1 MNKKFSTLMAGF
13 LLAATVGVTAQQN
26 HAGNGEIPYRTD
38 MVKSAVTSIHCD
50 GVNKIESDK
59 WYQLVINHGME
70 QGEEGVAPLGSA
82 TTVLTMERD
91 YSTGALHLEAKK
103 IEDAAL
109 THSLWKIKFDE
120 DAVSGHNYTFINKE
134 TGYALTFDHTR
145 AVQLTAADAEAAV
158 RNTEATILDGCNDM
172 WTWYSNDDNG
182 DTRFDNHLVYSY
194 YHRTKRVMAMA
205 LNANNEVVLVSAPQD
220 LAKVDASGLQ
230 NIISF
235 QPVIAGAKV
244 LSAAEI
250 NSMIDADASYK
261 SFPPAAGNNASN
273 LAGKLAKFLF
283 NVTMTSNP
291 LDASDYVAED
301 TQVAALSRDNYSNAE
316 GSNVITAGQPSVY
329 AGYGILFRKD
339 RTTDKYLRVSTTYH
353 EGATTSNYNGL
364 KLEDATFANTA
375 EIDATKA
382 RFHFKVTYYPTN
394 DSLVIEPLNAS
405 MPNKSLLPADVAAN
419 LAALAALTPAQYLN
433 TINAGVAYGT
443 AAPAVA
449 NCLSNKAAGVPV
461 ALAAINFATPGN
473 QSQVLTVSVP
483 YGINADEVKFM
494 AISKEGYRCSASSH
508 ALGTAG
514 YPGNPAYIT
523 FNCDNHNG
531 PGTGAVEYNADMK
544 MKVTFDNTYNPLV
557 RTTVANGVYLVRLS
571 TANPDANDVTLTQ
584 KRADGS
590 YIVADM
596 GGHLVYD
603 VLEADQ
609 DFKRMPA
616 TQWVIEQL
624 GCTVNKDNADPT
636 YNKTPR
642 VKITNRE
649 YGVIGF
655 EGQLYDAGNGKYYII
670 NHEYAN
676 GMTTSGTVHATPA
689 VNNFFSCGDTIYFEK
704 VETPNT
710 AGYSVIAKD
719 VLAENVYALQHY
731 NANVNNLFLGI
742 SATDNYIKGIPGDP
756 TYYELHLIE
765 GAQAYGYTSAT
776 AGATQLS
783 RDVYAVKVKDANKID
798 NDHKYMA
805 LDHMHRYIVADE
817 ADIQA
822 GKNGLTW
829 AIFYLKENNN
839 VDGTPY
845 YALVNQNSVWTKTGA
860 DKKEIILNNNKT
872 AGKMA
877 IKQGTN
883 ESYIDQLCGTTSDV
897 FALTSDPRPLYKSL
911 SADAAY
917 AEYVNNL
924 AKSVTL
930 SSLSGNEYL
939 YEDSQSGILNYLAVE
954 NKSVQTKHEG
964 LYVDYVAKSKDRMP
978 QYLFAVAA
986 DSVKAYYYCGENAH
1000 GATHG
1005 LNPSCDHK
1013 VEYPGYVSGRFLVN
1027 LNDSIQ
1033 NSINKVEA
1041 ASKFQYDNYTRL
1053 AFVEAVHRGDSLFV
1067 LKAPYTLRGENAIT
1081 GADADGNILIIPD
1094 YLAKDQ
1100 EGIVYDAVV
1109 LDGTHNNAA
1118 FSLRYVG
1125 DTEEEGFLLESNDGQ
1140 FSSVGS
1146 FEGAWLRFVNGTPV
1160 LAKFFNT
1167 NGNHNTGDIID
1178 GNGSTG
1184 VTDFG
1189 QVLNQA
1195 AILTLGTV
1203 DKVATDNETINAV
1216 SEVEVSV
1223 INGNVIVKGAEGK
1236 KVVISNV
1243 LGQILVNT
1251 VITSSEAT
1259 IAVPAGVV
1267 YVKVEGE
1274 AAVPAIVK

>member
-1 MNKKFSTLMAGF
+1 MNKKFSTLMAG
-13 LLAATVGVTAQQN
+13 LMLATVGVTAQQN
-26 HAGNGEIPYRTD
+26 HVGNGEIPYRTD
-38 MVKSAVTSIHCD
+38 MVKSAVTSVHCD

-59 WYQLVINHGME
+59 WYQLVINHGADAE
-70 QGEEGVAPLGSA
+70 NKAPLGSA

-145 AVQLTAADAEAAV
+145 AVNLVAADAAAAV
-158 RNTEATILDGCNDM
+158 ANVDATILDGCNDM

-194 YHRTKRVMAMA
+194 YHKTKKVMAMA
-205 LNANNEVVLVSAPQD
+205 LNASNEVVLVSAPQS

-250 NSMIDADASYK
+250 NSMIDADDSYK
-261 SFPPAAGNNASN
+261 TFPPATGDNESK

-283 NVTMTSNP
+283 NVNMTSNP

-316 GSNVITAGQPSVY
+316 GSNIITAGQPSVY

-339 RTTDKYLRVSTTYH
+339 QTTDKYLRVSTTYH

-405 MPNKSLLPADVAAN
+405 MPNKSLLPADVTAN

-443 AAPAVA
+443 AGSDFA

-483 YGINADEVKFM
+483 YGINADEAKFM
-494 AISKEGYRCSASSH
+494 AISKEGYNCSASSH
-508 ALGTAG
+508 VHGIAG
-514 YPGNPAYIT
+514 YPGNPAYVT

-531 PGTGAVEYNADMK
+531 HGAVEYNADMK
-544 MKVTFDNTYNPLV
+544 MKVTFDNTYKALV
-557 RTTVANGVYLVRLS
+557 RTTVDNGVYLVRLS
-571 TANPDANDVTLTQ
+571 TANPNANDVTLTQ

-624 GCTVNKDNADPT
+624 GCDVVKKENADPT

-649 YGVIGF
+649 YGVVGF

-670 NHEYAN
+670 NHEYAK
-676 GMTTSGTVHATPA
+676 GMTTSGTVHATA
-689 VNNFFSCGDTIYFEK
+689 ENNFFSCGDTIYFEK
-704 VETPNT
+704 IETPNT
-710 AGYSVIAKD
+710 AGYSVIASD

-756 TYYELHLIE
+756 TYYELHLIK
-765 GAQAYGYTSAT
+765 GAQAYGYTSAK

-798 NDHKYMA
+798 NDHKYIA

-839 VDGTPY
+839 VDSTPY
-845 YALVNQNSVWTKTGA
+845 YALVNETSEWSKIGA
-860 DKKEIILNNNKT
+860 DKKEIVLNNNQT

-897 FALTSDPRPLYKSL
+897 FALTVDPRPLYKSL
-911 SADAAY
+911 SADAAT

-930 SSLSGNEYL
+930 SSLSGNEFL
-939 YEDSQSGILNYLAVE
+939 YEDSRSGILNYLAVE

-986 DSVKAYYYCGENAH
+986 DSVKAYFYCGENAH

-1013 VEYPGYVSGRFLVN
+1013 VSYPGYVSGRFLVN

-1067 LKAPYTLRGENAIT
+1067 LKAPYTLKGENAIT

-1109 LDGTHNNAA
+1109 LDGTHNNVA

-1203 DKVATDNETINAV
+1203 DKVATDNESIST
-1216 SEVEVSV
+1216 STVEVST
-1223 INGNVIVKGAEGK
+1223 INGSVVVKGADGK

>member
-13 LLAATVGVTAQQN
+13 MLAAVGVTAQQN
-26 HAGNGEIPYRTD
+26 HVGNGEIPYRTD
-38 MVKSAVTSIHCD
+38 MVKSAVTSVHCD

-59 WYQLVINHGME
+59 WYQLVINHGADAE
-70 QGEEGVAPLGSA
+70 TKAPLGSA

-145 AVQLTAADAEAAV
+145 AVNLVAADAAAAV
-158 RNTEATILDGCNDM
+158 LNADATILDGCNDM

-194 YHRTKRVMAMA
+194 YHRTKKVMAMA
-205 LNANNEVVLVSAPQD
+205 LNANNEVVLVSAPQS

-250 NSMIDADASYK
+250 NSMIDADDSYK
-261 SFPPAAGNNASN
+261 TFPPATGNNSSN

-283 NVTMTSNP
+283 NVNMTSNP

-316 GSNVITAGQPSVY
+316 GSNIITAGQPSVY

-339 RTTDKYLRVSTTYH
+339 QTTDKYLRVSTTYH

-405 MPNKSLLPADVAAN
+405 MPNKSLLPADVTAN

-443 AAPAVA
+443 VGSDFA

-483 YGINADEVKFM
+483 YGINADEAKFM
-494 AISKEGYRCSASSH
+494 AISKEGYNCSASSH
-508 ALGTAG
+508 ALGVVR
-514 YPGNPAYIT
+514 YPGNPAYVT

-531 PGTGAVEYNADMK
+531 DGTGAVEYNADMK
-544 MKVTFDNTYNPLV
+544 MKVTFDNTYKALV
-557 RTTVANGVYLVRLS
+557 RTTVDNGVYLVRLS
-571 TANPDANDVTLTQ
+571 TANPNANDVTLTQ

-624 GCTVNKDNADPT
+624 GCDVVKKENADPT

-649 YGVIGF
+649 YGVVGF
-655 EGQLYDAGNGKYYII
+655 EGQLYDAGDGKYYII

-676 GMTTSGTVHATPA
+676 GMTTSGTVHATA
-689 VNNFFSCGDTIYFEK
+689 ANNFFSCGDTIYFEK
-704 VETPNT
+704 IETPNT
-710 AGYSVIAKD
+710 AGYSVIASD

-756 TYYELHLIE
+756 TYYELHLIK
-765 GAQAYGYTSAT
+765 GAQAYGYTSAK

-798 NDHKYMA
+798 NDHKYIA

-839 VDGTPY
+839 VDSTPY
-845 YALVNQNSVWTKTGA
+845 YALVNETSEWSKIGA
-860 DKKEIILNNNKT
+860 DKKEIVLNNNQT

-897 FALTSDPRPLYKSL
+897 FALTVDPRPLYKSL
-911 SADAAY
+911 SADAAT

-930 SSLSGNEYL
+930 SSLSGNEFL
-939 YEDSQSGILNYLAVE
+939 YEDSRSGILNYLAVE

-986 DSVKAYYYCGENAH
+986 DSVKAYFYCGENAH

-1013 VEYPGYVSGRFLVN
+1013 VSYPGYVSGRFLVN

-1067 LKAPYTLRGENAIT
+1067 LKAPYTLKGENAIT

-1109 LDGTHNNAA
+1109 LDGTHNNVA

-1203 DKVATDNETINAV
+1203 DKVATDNESIST
-1216 SEVEVSV
+1216 STVEVST
-1223 INGNVIVKGAEGK
+1223 INGSVVVKGADGK